1 MLKLGTGVAS
11 LFAGN
16 RDMKD
21 EVLAEV
27 AAIHDV
33 VVENVSYVA
42 NSRPLCT
49 LYFAC
54 TGVWNENNGLRGR
67 AIGPTI
73 ENLTRLGLFHELDFV
88 PVDRDSLIALWMKTR
103 EPVKATFSVKGIV
116 ALPAVS
122 NSERG
127 YHVFSDVGTKL
138 EFVGFNEAVHV
149 RVATDIFSRI
159 GLTRCLSDP
168 YIPSA
173 GCGDLIS

>member
-138 EFVGFNEAVHV
+138 ELQPIMPLDLPVKV
-149 RVATDIFSRI
+149 RSWE
-159 GLTRCLSDP
+159 LTVYPRSH
-168 YIPSA
+168 IRR
-173 GCGDLIS
+173 